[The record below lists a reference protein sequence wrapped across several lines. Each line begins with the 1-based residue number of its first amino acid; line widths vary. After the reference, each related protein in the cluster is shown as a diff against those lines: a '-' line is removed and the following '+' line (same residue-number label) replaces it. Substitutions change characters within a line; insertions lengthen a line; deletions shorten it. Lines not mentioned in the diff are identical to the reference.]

1 MTQTTTT
8 ATTRTR
14 YTPADH
20 AGHTLKPVKVLEVS
34 TTGEHGPWG
43 LIEFEG
49 GFTRIIDLPTHKDA
63 NHPVFDSLAWAD
75 KWKLREAGA
84 MVVPVGG
91 GNLKVYRFHLSFNSI
106 TRNKRGLWKKDNCFD
121 VPDEDSANGT
131 LTGYRAAR
139 ELLDAMRTG
148 VEFGGHNQLRDI
160 LKDAITAVNAPG
172 IKAKSSF
179 WAASGFIR
187 VIDGALKGAAKF
199 TNFNAYIDELEGHHV
214 ESQRRLDAHYAEQ
227 TAQRIAKGVATRK
240 ARAKERKEA
249 LAPIES

>member
-1 MTQTTTT
+1 MNNTTTT

-63 NHPVFDSLAWAD
+63 NHPVFDSLEWAD
-75 KWKLREAGA
+75 RGKLREAGA
-84 MVVPVGG
+84 RVVPMADGTV
-91 GNLKVYRFHLSFNSI
+91 KVFQTFLSFASV
-106 TRNKRGLWKKDNCFD
+106 TRNKRGIWKGDNCFD
-121 VPDEDSANGT
+121 VPDEANNEGV
-131 LTGYRAAR
+131 LTGYKAAR
-139 ELLDAMRTG
+139 ELLDAMRADIDI
-148 VEFGGHNQLRDI
+148 GGHTKVRDI
-160 LKDAITAVNAPG
+160 LKDAITALDLTS
-172 IKAKSSF
+172 AKDPSRY
-179 WAASGFIR
+179 WAASSFLR
-187 VIDGALKGAAKF
+187 VVDGALRGAAKF
-199 TNFNAYIDELEGHHV
+199 TNFNAYIDELETSHV

-240 ARAKERKEA
+240 ARAKTRKVAEVVH
-249 LAPIES
+249 E

>member
-1 MTQTTTT
+1 MNNTTTT

-63 NHPVFDSLAWAD
+63 NHPVFDSLEWAD
-75 KWKLREAGA
+75 RGKLREAGA
-84 MVVPVGG
+84 RVVPMADGTV
-91 GNLKVYRFHLSFNSI
+91 KVFQTSLSFASV
-106 TRNKRGLWKKDNCFD
+106 TRNKRGAWKEDNGFD
-121 VPDEDSANGT
+121 VPDEDNANGT

-139 ELLDAMRTG
+139 ELLDAMKTG

-160 LKDAITAVNAPG
+160 LKDAITAVDAPG
-172 IKAKSSF
+172 SKAKSSY
-179 WAASGFIR
+179 WAAYGFLW
-187 VIDGALKGAAKF
+187 VIDNALRRAAKF
-199 TNFNAYIDELEGHHV
+199 THFNAYIDGLETAHV
-214 ESQRRLDAHYAEQ
+214 ESQKRLDAHYAELK
-227 TAQRIAKGVATRK
+227 AQRIAKVVATRK
-240 ARAKERKEA
+240 ARAKTRKVEVA
-249 LAPIES
+249 Q